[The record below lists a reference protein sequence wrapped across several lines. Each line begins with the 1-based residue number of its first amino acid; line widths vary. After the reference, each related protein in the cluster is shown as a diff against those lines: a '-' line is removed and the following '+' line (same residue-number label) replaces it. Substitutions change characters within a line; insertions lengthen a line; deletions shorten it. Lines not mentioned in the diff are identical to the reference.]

1 MANLTRMMRDE
12 SRRTRRHVAALT
24 LCLLGGLSPRLA
36 CAQGN
41 IALEQGGALL
51 AGGDEMAYLRMR
63 ALTDT
68 SLVPLTVQ
76 PLSSASSARLRQ
88 WASSTNGPWQTRFA
102 APAAGALSATRRVGA
117 VQWWVLRPE
126 GGLTYHS
133 ALPLSRNDGVV
144 WQGRG
149 VTTSL
154 QGGIGMRWRGL
165 EVQLA
170 PIAFEA
176 QNAEFALAPNGRT
189 GEFVYADPRFSG
201 EIDHVQAFG
210 QSSYGRLD
218 AGESFVRLDA
228 FGATVGLS
236 NARMTW
242 GPAREYPLV
251 MSTNAGGFAHFFA
264 GTAEPVN
271 VWIGTVQAR
280 LIGGRIE
287 QSDYSPVDSGRTHRF
302 TSGFVASFSPR
313 GLRGLEIG
321 GTRVMQVRWPEGG
334 PSLAQILRPF
344 QTIISD
350 PLEGNAPNQNA
361 ENGFASAFIRV
372 APPGSGLEAY
382 AELSREDFTGNLR
395 ALIAKPDDLAQFTIG
410 VARSVMRSDGGMR
423 VFRLELVNG
432 ELSAAER
439 GQRGIRVPIPSYT
452 HGLTRQGLTARG
464 QILGSPV
471 AYGGS
476 GGVITWERY
485 SEAGRSTLQLERQL
499 RLDWLPA
506 LGGTGGTEHAETLY
520 GIRYERTRFLGGREV
535 TATIAPSRVLNRNL
549 VVGND
554 LWNLEL
560 GLRWRGW

>member
-1 MANLTRMMRDE
+1 MANLTRMSRDE
-12 SRRTRRHVAALT
+12 SRRVVRCFLT
-24 LCLLGGLSPRLA
+24 LALGLLCGLSPRVA
-36 CAQGN
+36 RAQGN
-41 IALEQGGALL
+41 IALDQGGALL
-51 AGGDEMAYLRMR
+51 SGGDEIAYLRMR

-68 SLVPLTVQ
+68 SLVPLTIQ
-76 PLSSASSARLRQ
+76 PLSGASSARLRQ
-88 WASSTNGPWQTRFA
+88 WAGATTGPWQGRFA
-102 APAAGALSATRRVGA
+102 APAAGTLSATRSLGA

-126 GGLTYHS
+126 AGLTYHS

-144 WQGRG
+144 WNGRG

-154 QGGIGMRWRGL
+154 QGGLGMKWRGL
-165 EVQLA
+165 EVQFA
-170 PIAFEA
+170 PIAFQA

-189 GEFVYADPRFSG
+189 GRAIYADPRFPRN
-201 EIDHVQAFG
+201 IDHVQAFG
-210 QSSYGRLD
+210 PSSYARLD

-251 MSTNAGGFAHFFA
+251 MSTNAGGFAHYFV

-287 QSDYSPVDSGRTHRF
+287 QSEYSPVDTGRTHRF

-313 GLRGLEIG
+313 GLRGFEIG
-321 GTRVMQVRWPEGG
+321 GTRVMQVRWPAGG

-344 QTIISD
+344 QTVVSNPD
-350 PLEGNAPNQNA
+350 EGAAPNQNP
-361 ENGFASAFIRV
+361 ENQFAAAFIRL

-395 ALIAKPDDLAQFTIG
+395 ALIAKPDDLAQFTLG
-410 VARSVMRSDGGMR
+410 VARSILRADGELH
-423 VFRLELVNG
+423 VFRVELVNG

-439 GQRGIRVPIPSYT
+439 GQRGITNPIPSYR
-452 HGLTRQGLTARG
+452 HGQTRQGLTARG

-485 SEAGRSTLQLERQL
+485 REAGRSLLQLERQL

-506 LGGTGGTEHAETLY
+506 LGGTGGTEQAETLY